1 VEIEGNRIAGTIR
14 LIKALGGGWS
24 DSLYFQ
30 AITATTFCAIGCPHC
45 ADACRKTVDFS
56 ERHTPRV
63 FLSGFEIVLVI

>member
-30 AITATTFCAIGCPHC
+30 ANHGDHVSAPSAAP
-45 ADACRKTVDFS
+45 TVL
-56 ERHTPRV
+56 TPAAKQ
-63 FLSGFEIVLVI
+63 